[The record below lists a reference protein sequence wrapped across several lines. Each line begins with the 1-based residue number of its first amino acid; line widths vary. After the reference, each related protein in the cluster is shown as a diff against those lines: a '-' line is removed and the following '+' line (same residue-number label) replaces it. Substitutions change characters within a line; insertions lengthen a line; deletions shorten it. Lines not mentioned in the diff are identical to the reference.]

1 MNKKKRDK
9 LNFIINNADK
19 LSAKEKQNVLN
30 LISMSLGPDSIY
42 ECADGCRVVINDLPK
57 EVIDDILTIMA
68 HLCNS
73 G

>member
-1 MNKKKRDK
+1 MNKKRRDK

-19 LSAKEKQNVLN
+19 LGPKEKQNILN
-30 LISMSLGPDSIY
+30 LISISLGPESIY

-57 EVIDDILTIMA
+57 DTIDDILTLMA
-68 HLCNS
+68 HLYNS